1 MHYKKNS
8 VCNEIIEII
17 VIMYSEHNLARQLDD
32 TFYVVII
39 ISSKTYVES
48 NVDVNSSV
56 MKTSNST

>member
-32 TFYVVII
+32 IFYIVIT

-56 MKTSNST
+56 MKTSNRA